1 MKLVD
6 GGEAGYWPLRILLT
20 RGLLCASCASDP
32 SREHGFLARRGRGS
46 MEVQVLGLVGI
57 KRAARAPVVTESSMS
72 FLGRRTS
79 I

>member
-1 MKLVD
+1 
-6 GGEAGYWPLRILLT
+6 
-20 RGLLCASCASDP
+20 
-32 SREHGFLARRGRGS
+32 